1 MIATTPA
8 EILRF
13 AAARID
19 EGRGTVLVTLTHV
32 EGSSPR
38 AIGAQMAV
46 ADDGRYAGSFSGGCI
61 EAAVV
66 AEAIG
71 TLADGRAK
79 LVRFGAGSPYLDI
92 RLPCGSGIDLLF
104 NPHPDPTALARV
116 LAQHDRREPATLR
129 LSHEGVSV
137 DDAMASGW
145 KGDGFNIRYLPG
157 LRLLAMGQGEELTAL
172 ARLAAGFGAEV
183 CAVSPDRGALAG
195 LAAEGIDIV
204 EWIARTHLPSFAS
217 DPWTAFVSVF
227 HDRDW
232 EEELLPRALD
242 LPGFYVG
249 AIGSPRT
256 QEIRRDAL
264 RSAGTPDHLVR
275 RLRATVG
282 LIPAARDPATLALSI
297 LSEIVQEYHALLPDS
312 RDLEPSAADIDQMI

>member
-8 EILRF
+8 DILRF
-13 AAARID
+13 AVARID
-19 EGRGTVLVTLTHV
+19 EGLGTALVTLTHV

-46 ADDGRYAGSFSGGCI
+46 AEDGRYAGSFSGGCI
-61 EAAVV
+61 EAAVA
-66 AEAIG
+66 AEAVG
-71 TLADGRAK
+71 TLADGRAR

-104 NPHPDPTALARV
+104 NPHPDRAALARA

-129 LSHEGVSV
+129 LSHEGVST
-137 DDAMASGW
+137 DEGPDTGW
-145 KGDGFNIRYLPG
+145 EGDGFRVRYPPR
-157 LRLLAMGQGEELTAL
+157 LRILAMGQGEELTAL

-183 CAVSPDRGALAG
+183 AVLSPDRRALAE
-195 LAAEGIDIV
+195 LAAAGIATV
-204 EWIARTHLPSFAS
+204 EWAARSRVPPLVS
-217 DPWTAFVSVF
+217 DPWTAIVSVF

-232 EEELLPRALD
+232 EDELLPRLLD

-256 QEIRRDAL
+256 QAIRRESL
-264 RSAGTPDHLVR
+264 RSAGVPEVLIQ
-275 RLRATVG
+275 RLRTSVG
-282 LIPAARDPATLALSI
+282 LIPATRDPATLALSI
-297 LSEIVQEYHALLPDS
+297 LSEVVQDYHTAHLA
-312 RDLEPSAADIDQMI
+312 SAATETLDTDIPA